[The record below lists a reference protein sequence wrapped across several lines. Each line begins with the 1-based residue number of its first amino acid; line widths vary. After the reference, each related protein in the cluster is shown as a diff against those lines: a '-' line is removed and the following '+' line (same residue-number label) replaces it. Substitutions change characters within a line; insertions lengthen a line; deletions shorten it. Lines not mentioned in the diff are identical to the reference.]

1 MEDEILE
8 VLRELSEEVRI
19 PLDLP
24 DEDQVI
30 RAEEELLLPIP
41 RDFRHYLLTASDV
54 IYGHLELATV
64 ADPNMHTYLPE
75 MAATAWSYGL
85 PRYLLPLCEVS
96 TGYYCID
103 PDGLVFLWENGELSK
118 KYWDNLWEW
127 IQDVWLEE

>member
-8 VLRELSEEVRI
+8 KLRQVSEEVSV
-19 PLDLP
+19 PLELP
-24 DEDQVI
+24 DDDQVI

-41 RDFRHYLLTASDV
+41 RDLRRYLLTASNI

-85 PRYLLPLCEVS
+85 PRYLLPFCETS
-96 TGYYCID
+96 SGYYCID
-103 PDGLVFLWENGELSK
+103 PDGLVFSWDNGELSEA
-118 KYWDNLWEW
+118 YWDSLWEW
-127 IQDVWLEE
+127 IRDIWLEE